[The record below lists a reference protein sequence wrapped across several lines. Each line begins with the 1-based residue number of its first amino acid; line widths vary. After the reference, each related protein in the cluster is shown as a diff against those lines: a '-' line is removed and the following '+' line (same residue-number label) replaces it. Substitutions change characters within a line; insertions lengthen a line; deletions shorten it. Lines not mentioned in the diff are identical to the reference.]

1 MILTTTE
8 ELGYIPKRIIS
19 LVPSQTELLHS
30 LQLEDETIAITRFC
44 VHPADWFSSKQKIGG
59 TKALHIEKILSLE
72 PDLIIANKEEN
83 VQEQVEALAAHC
95 PVWLTDVTNMD
106 DAYEMISTIG
116 QLTGK
121 TTEAEALVQS
131 INIAFSDLKNI
142 SDPPNTAYLIWKDPL
157 MTVGGDTFI
166 SQLMK
171 IAGFHNLYAHTK
183 RYPEISLEDLIS
195 KDCRVLL
202 LSSEP
207 YPFSEKHIAT
217 FQAILPDVKI
227 LLVNGE
233 MFSWYGSRLLES
245 PAYFHKLR
253 VEAGLE

>member
-1 MILTTTE
+1 M
-8 ELGYIPKRIIS
+8 
-19 LVPSQTELLHS
+19 
-30 LQLEDETIAITRFC
+30 
-44 VHPADWFSSKQKIGG
+44 
-59 TKALHIEKILSLE
+59 
-72 PDLIIANKEEN
+72 
-83 VQEQVEALAAHC
+83 
-95 PVWLTDVTNMD
+95 
-106 DAYEMISTIG
+106 
-116 QLTGK
+116 
-121 TTEAEALVQS
+121 VQS

-253 VEAGLE
+253 VEAGLA